1 MSRYLRHKGG
11 QTLKIAFLSKADAA
25 GGGASRIAQD
35 LAEGFRE
42 QGHETVHWVSWTHTG
57 YDTHRRRLYGERW
70 QRSFYRY
77 SRNIKSWF
85 APDVIPFE
93 WPNLYWQNLPAN
105 FDLVHVH
112 DISSAMSSW
121 SVQRLAKQMPVL
133 WTQHDCSAFTG
144 GCINPLNCTNY
155 RSGCGDCPQHGQWP
169 LDSRFDYS
177 RLKRRLNQQA
187 LDVSQLTLATPS
199 RWLQQWALDSGHIRK
214 PPLLLRN
221 GVNTDIFIYVSRACK
236 EIPVLVVAAA
246 SLSSPYKGVGDAIKA
261 LKLIPKHQ
269 KYKLIVIGEAD
280 NNTKLGFEGLP
291 VTFTG
296 HISDQSMLASYYH
309 QADLLLM
316 PSLADNQPLQLLE
329 AMACG
334 LPTVAYATGGIPELL
349 GNNERGW
356 LVPTGD
362 VTALAKALD
371 IALLSFPER
380 IDKGMRAR
388 DWITANH
395 SKSVMLAE
403 HLAAYQKV
411 IATWQAR

>member
-1 MSRYLRHKGG
+1 M
-11 QTLKIAFLSKADAA
+11 KIAFLSKADAA

-57 YDTHRRRLYGERW
+57 YDAHRRRLYGERW

-144 GCINPLNCTNY
+144 GCINPLSCTNY
-155 RSGCGDCPQHGQWP
+155 RSGCGNCPQHGQWP

-199 RWLQQWALDSGHIRK
+199 RWLQQWALDSGHVQS

-221 GVNTDIFIYVSRACK
+221 GVNINIFK
-236 EIPVLVVAAA
+236 PVTRPVKDVPIIVLAAA
-246 SLSSPYKGVGDAIKA
+246 SLSSPYKGITDAINA
-261 LKLIPKHQ
+261 LTQLLTCRA
-269 KYKLIVIGEAD
+269 YKLIVIGDAD
-280 NNTKLGFEGLP
+280 DSTKNSFQGLP
-291 VTFTG
+291 IVTFTG
-296 HISDQSMLASYYH
+296 HIRDQNMLASYYH

-362 VTALAKALD
+362 FHALANALAHALSSVPD
-371 IALLSFPER
+371 LIA
-380 IDKGMRAR
+380 KGMTAR
-388 DWITANH
+388 EWVTDNH
-395 SKSVMLAE
+395 SKNVMFAE
-403 HLAAYQKV
+403 HLTAYQN
-411 IATWQAR
+411 IITTWQERYSKK

>member
-1 MSRYLRHKGG
+1 M
-11 QTLKIAFLSKADAA
+11 KIAFLSKADAA

-35 LAEGFRE
+35 LAEGLRE
-42 QGHETVHWVSWTHTG
+42 QGHETVHWVSWTHSG

-112 DISSAMSSW
+112 DLSSAMSSW

-144 GCINPLNCTNY
+144 GCIYPLSCTNY
-155 RSGCGDCPQHGQWP
+155 RDGCGNCPQHGQWP

-187 LDVSQLTLATPS
+187 LELSQLTLATPS
-199 RWLQQWALDSGHIRK
+199 RWLQQWGLESGHIRK

-221 GVNTDIFIYVSRACK
+221 GVNTDIFTYVSRACK

-261 LKLIPKHQ
+261 LKLIPRHQ

-280 NNTKLGFEGLP
+280 DNTKLGFEGLP

-296 HISDQSMLASYYH
+296 HIGDQSMLASYYH

-362 VTALAKALD
+362 VTALAKTLD
-371 IALLSFPER
+371 IALLSFPDR

-388 DWITANH
+388 DWIAANH
-395 SKSVMLAE
+395 SQSIMLAE
-403 HLAAYQKV
+403 HLAVYQKV
-411 IATWQAR
+411 IARWQAG

>member
-1 MSRYLRHKGG
+1 M
-11 QTLKIAFLSKADAA
+11 KIAFLSKADAT

-42 QGHETVHWVSWTHTG
+42 LGHETVHWVSWTHKG
-57 YDTHRRRLYGERW
+57 YDTHCRRLYGERW

-77 SRNIKSWF
+77 TRSIKSWF

-121 SVQRLAKQMPVL
+121 SVKRLAKQMPVL

-144 GCINPLNCTNY
+144 GCIYPLSCTRY
-155 RSGCGDCPQHGQWP
+155 RSGCGRCQQHGRWP

-177 RLKRRLNQQA
+177 GLKRRLNQQA

-199 RWLQQWALDSGHIRK
+199 RWLQQWALDSGHLQRS
-214 PPLLLRN
+214 PLLLRN
-221 GVNTDIFIYVSRACK
+221 GVDINIFKPVFRPSK
-236 EIPVLVVAAA
+236 DIPVIVLAAA
-246 SLSSPYKGVGDAIKA
+246 SLSNPYKGVVDAINA
-261 LKLIPKHQ
+261 LTQLLRRRP
-269 KYKLIVIGEAD
+269 YKLIVIGHAD
-280 NNTKLGFEGLP
+280 DSVKKTFKSLP
-291 VTFTG
+291 VVTFTG
-296 HISDQSMLASYYH
+296 YTQDQNMLANYYN

-316 PSLADNQPLQLLE
+316 PSLAENQPLQLLE

-349 GNNERGW
+349 GSNERGW

-362 VTALAKALD
+362 SDSLVNALD
-371 IALLSFPER
+371 SALSSVPELIA
-380 IDKGMRAR
+380 KGIEAR
-388 DWITANH
+388 NWVVDNYSINI
-395 SKSVMLAE
+395 MLDE
-403 HLAAYQKV
+403 HLTAYQRIVK
-411 IATWQAR
+411 TWKDIYGNR